1 MKVSIKKTEVYASMM
16 GGGSAGKPI
25 RQASI
30 SDTYGMGK
38 PTRTNPVGGFMPMMC
53 FGGRSEKVAHHAG
66 CYRVQKEV
74 LLMANN
80 IAFQPMGNTTVAFAA
95 TGNTAGNVAVITAV
109 SPCNQYFVFNPDKND
124 PVFVAYGETD
134 SVTAV
139 IPTDGSSAAVVA
151 IAPYTEK
158 TFTGPQVSAT
168 KTVYVR
174 IISTHNNARLYITP
188 GEGL

>member
-1 MKVSIKKTEVYASMM
+1 
-16 GGGSAGKPI
+16 
-25 RQASI
+25 
-30 SDTYGMGK
+30 
-38 PTRTNPVGGFMPMMC
+38 
-53 FGGRSEKVAHHAG
+53 
-66 CYRVQKEV
+66 
-74 LLMANN
+74 MANN

-95 TGNTAGNVAVITAV
+95 TGNVAGNVAVITAV

-139 IPTDGSSAAVVA
+139 IPTDGNSAAVVA

-158 TFTGPQVSAT
+158 TFTGLQVSAT